1 MKGGDIMR
9 ISEEEFRK
17 YAYDPD
23 WYIESWTGHTLGPG
37 NYKEYLDEEGM
48 IDCNIAEE
56 IKTIL
61 VY

>member
-1 MKGGDIMR
+1 MR

-37 NYKEYLDEEGM
+37 NYKEYLDEEEM